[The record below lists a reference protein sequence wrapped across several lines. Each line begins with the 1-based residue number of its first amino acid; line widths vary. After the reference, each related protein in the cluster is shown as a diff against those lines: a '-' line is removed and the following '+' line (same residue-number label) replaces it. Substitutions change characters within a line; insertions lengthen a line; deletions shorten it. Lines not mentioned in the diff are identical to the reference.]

1 MDFISNEAN
10 NNLKVFIDVIFLIS
24 SGLILRFSLSLT
36 GQNWVKTYQQ
46 TVTFL
51 ILPVTTYVIV
61 ITISGNI
68 ALSLGMVGALSI
80 VRFRNPVK
88 SALELVMFFV
98 LITIG
103 ISAGVKIKY
112 SILLVTVSVFI
123 IILIKLGHYIS
134 KKIIKKSLY
143 NVSFNDGIEL
153 NTVEI
158 SSKSVIESI
167 ENNKNI
173 KNIIYLKEEKV
184 IIYRLLFENEEELK
198 LFKEEI
204 RSNNEIN
211 KIDINYV

>member
-1 MDFISNEAN
+1 MEFISNEAN

-24 SGLILRFSLSLT
+24 SGIILRFSLSLT
-36 GQNWVKTYQQ
+36 GQNWAKTYQQ

-51 ILPVTTYVIV
+51 ILPVATYVIV

-112 SILLVTVSVFI
+112 SILLVIVSVFI

-153 NTVEI
+153 NTIEI
-158 SSKSVIESI
+158 SSTSVIESI

-184 IIYRLLFENEEELK
+184 IIYRLAFENEKELNF
-198 LFKEEI
+198 LKEEI
-204 RSNNEIN
+204 KSNKEIT
-211 KIDINYV
+211 KVDINYA

>member
-1 MDFISNEAN
+1 MEFISNEGN

-24 SGLILRFSLSLT
+24 SGIILRFSLSLT

-51 ILPVTTYVIV
+51 ILPVATYVIV

-134 KKIIKKSLY
+134 KKVIKKSLY

-153 NTVEI
+153 NTIEI
-158 SSKSVIESI
+158 FSTSEIENL

-173 KNIIYLKEEKV
+173 KNIIYLKEEKT
-184 IIYRLLFENEEELK
+184 IIYRLAFENEKELNF
-198 LFKEEI
+198 LKEEI
-204 RSNNEIN
+204 KLNKEIT
-211 KIDINYV
+211 KVDINYV

>member
-1 MDFISNEAN
+1 MEFISNEGN

-112 SILLVTVSVFI
+112 SILLVTVCVFI
-123 IILIKLGHYIS
+123 VILIKLVHYIS
-134 KKIIKKSLY
+134 KKIINKSFY
-143 NVSFNDGIEL
+143 NVSFNEGIAL
-153 NTVEI
+153 NIIEI
-158 SSKSVIESI
+158 SSKSIIESI
-167 ENNKNI
+167 EYNKNI

-184 IIYRLLFENEEELK
+184 IIYRLAFESEKELNI
-198 LFKEEI
+198 FKEEI
-204 RSNNEIN
+204 KSNKEIT
-211 KIDINYV
+211 KIDISYA

>member
-24 SGLILRFSLSLT
+24 SGLILRFCLSLT

-153 NTVEI
+153 NTIEI

-173 KNIIYLKEEKV
+173 KNIIYLKEEKI

>member
-153 NTVEI
+153 NTIEI

>member
-1 MDFISNEAN
+1 MDLIFNDIN
-10 NNLKVFIDVIFLIS
+10 NNFKVFTDVIFLLS
-24 SGLILRFSLSLT
+24 AGLILRFSLSLT
-36 GQNWVKTYQQ
+36 GQNWVRTYQQ

-51 ILPVTTYVIV
+51 ILPVATYVIV

-98 LITIG
+98 LITVG
-103 ISAGVKIKY
+103 IATGVKIKY

-134 KKIIKKSLY
+134 KKIINKSFY
-143 NVSFNDGIEL
+143 NVSFNDGIAL
-153 NTVEI
+153 NTIEI
-158 SSKSVIESI
+158 SSTSPIESV

-173 KNIIYLKEEKV
+173 KNIIYFKEEKL
-184 IIYRLLFENEEELK
+184 IIYRLAFENEKELNI
-198 LFKEEI
+198 FKEEI
-204 RSNNEIN
+204 KSNERIT
-211 KIDINYV
+211 KIDINYA

>member
-153 NTVEI
+153 NTIEI

-173 KNIIYLKEEKV
+173 KNIIYLKEENV

>member
-1 MDFISNEAN
+1 MEFISNDGN

-134 KKIIKKSLY
+134 KKIIKKSFY

-158 SSKSVIESI
+158 SSTSVIESI

-173 KNIIYLKEEKV
+173 KNIIYLKEEKI
-184 IIYRLLFENEEELK
+184 IIYRLAFENEKELNF
-198 LFKEEI
+198 FKEKIKSNKEI
-204 RSNNEIN
+204 T
-211 KIDINYV
+211 KVDINYA

>member
-153 NTVEI
+153 NTIEI

-173 KNIIYLKEEKV
+173 KNIIYLKEE
-184 IIYRLLFENEEELK
+184 ELK

>member
-1 MDFISNEAN
+1 MDFIFN
-10 NNLKVFIDVIFLIS
+10 NVKVFTDVIFLLAA
-24 SGLILRFSLSLT
+24 GLILRFSLSLT
-36 GQNWVKTYQQ
+36 GQNWVRTYQQ

-51 ILPVTTYVIV
+51 ILPVATYVIV

-103 ISAGVKIKY
+103 IATGVKIKY

-123 IILIKLGHYIS
+123 IISIKLGHYIS
-134 KKIIKKSLY
+134 KKIINKSFY
-143 NVSFNDGIEL
+143 NVSFNDGIAL
-153 NTVEI
+153 NTIEI
-158 SSKSVIESI
+158 SSTSPIKSI

-173 KNIIYLKEEKV
+173 KNIIYFKEEKLV
-184 IIYRLLFENEEELK
+184 IYRLAFENEKELNI
-198 LFKEEI
+198 FKEEI
-204 RSNNEIN
+204 KSNEGIT
-211 KIDINYV
+211 KIDINYA

>member
-1 MDFISNEAN
+1 MDLIFNDAN
-10 NNLKVFIDVIFLIS
+10 NNFKVFIDVIFLLS
-24 SGLILRFSLSLT
+24 AGLILRFSLSLT

-51 ILPVTTYVIV
+51 ILPVATYVIV

-112 SILLVTVSVFI
+112 SDTFD
-123 IILIKLGHYIS
+123 LIF
-134 KKIIKKSLY
+134 
-143 NVSFNDGIEL
+143 SF
-153 NTVEI
+153 
-158 SSKSVIESI
+158 
-167 ENNKNI
+167 
-173 KNIIYLKEEKV
+173 
-184 IIYRLLFENEEELK
+184 
-198 LFKEEI
+198 
-204 RSNNEIN
+204 
-211 KIDINYV
+211 

>member
-1 MDFISNEAN
+1 MY
-10 NNLKVFIDVIFLIS
+10 IDIITNCFYSIL
-24 SGLILRFSLSLT
+24 SGLIIYFILI
-36 GQNWVKTYQQ
+36 GIKQNWVNTIYYLI
-46 TVTFL
+46 TFML
-51 ILPVTTYVIV
+51 LPPVAFV
-61 ITISGNI
+61 ITNVISNNL
-68 ALSLGMVGALSI
+68 ALSLGMIGALSI

-134 KKIIKKSLY
+134 KKVIKKSLY

-153 NTVEI
+153 NTIEI
-158 SSKSVIESI
+158 FSTSEIENL

-173 KNIIYLKEEKV
+173 KNIIYLKEEKT
-184 IIYRLLFENEEELK
+184 IIYRLAFENEKELNF
-198 LFKEEI
+198 LKEEI
-204 RSNNEIN
+204 KLNKEIT
-211 KIDINYV
+211 KVDINYV

>member
-1 MDFISNEAN
+1 MDFIANEAN
-10 NNLKVFIDVIFLIS
+10 NNLKVFIDVMFLIS
-24 SGLILRFSLSLT
+24 SGIILRFSLSLT

-51 ILPVTTYVIV
+51 ILPVATYVIV

-112 SILLVTVSVFI
+112 SILLVIVSVFI

-153 NTVEI
+153 NTIEI
-158 SSKSVIESI
+158 SSTSVIESI

-184 IIYRLLFENEEELK
+184 IIYRLAFENEKELNF
-198 LFKEEI
+198 LKEEI
-204 RSNNEIN
+204 KSNKEIT
-211 KIDINYV
+211 KVDINYA

>member
-1 MDFISNEAN
+1 MDLLTNEAN

-24 SGLILRFSLSLT
+24 SGIILRFSLSLT

-51 ILPVTTYVIV
+51 ILPVATYVIV

-112 SILLVTVSVFI
+112 SILLVIVSVLI
-123 IILIKLGHYIS
+123 IILIKLSHYIS

-153 NTVEI
+153 NTIEI
-158 SSKSVIESI
+158 SSTSVIESI

-184 IIYRLLFENEEELK
+184 IIYRLAFENEKELNF
-198 LFKEEI
+198 LKEEI
-204 RSNNEIN
+204 KSNKEIT
-211 KIDINYV
+211 KVDINYA

>member
-24 SGLILRFSLSLT
+24 SGLILRFCLSLT

-123 IILIKLGHYIS
+123 IISIKLGHYIS

-153 NTVEI
+153 NTIEI

-173 KNIIYLKEEKV
+173 KNIIYLKEEKI

>member
-1 MDFISNEAN
+1 MDLIFNDTN
-10 NNLKVFIDVIFLIS
+10 NNFKVFTDVIFLLS
-24 SGLILRFSLSLT
+24 AGLILRFSLSLT

-51 ILPVTTYVIV
+51 ILPVATYVIV

-103 ISAGVKIKY
+103 IATGVKIKY

-134 KKIIKKSLY
+134 KKIINKSFY
-143 NVSFNDGIEL
+143 NVSFNDGIAL
-153 NTVEI
+153 NNIEI
-158 SSKSVIESI
+158 SATSPIESI

-173 KNIIYLKEEKV
+173 KNIIYNKEEKV
-184 IIYRLLFENEEELK
+184 IIYRLAFENEKELNN
-198 LFKEEI
+198 FKDEI
-204 RSNNEIN
+204 KSNERIS
-211 KIDINYV
+211 KIDISYA

>member
-112 SILLVTVSVFI
+112 SILLVTVTVFI

-153 NTVEI
+153 NTIEI

-198 LFKEEI
+198 VFKEEI

>member
-1 MDFISNEAN
+1 MDFIANEAN
-10 NNLKVFIDVIFLIS
+10 NNLKVFIEVIFLIS
-24 SGLILRFSLSLT
+24 SGIILRFSLSLT

-51 ILPVTTYVIV
+51 ILPVATYVIV

-134 KKIIKKSLY
+134 KKVIKKSLY

-153 NTVEI
+153 NTIEI
-158 SSKSVIESI
+158 FSTSEIENL

-173 KNIIYLKEEKV
+173 KNIIYLKEEKT
-184 IIYRLLFENEEELK
+184 IIYRLAFENEKELNF
-198 LFKEEI
+198 LKEEI
-204 RSNNEIN
+204 KLNKEIT
-211 KIDINYV
+211 KVDINYV

>member
-1 MDFISNEAN
+1 MEFLSNEGN

-153 NTVEI
+153 NTIEI
-158 SSKSVIESI
+158 SSTSVIESI

-184 IIYRLLFENEEELK
+184 IIYRLAFENEKELNF
-198 LFKEEI
+198 LKEEI
-204 RSNNEIN
+204 KSNKEIT
-211 KIDINYV
+211 KVDINYA

>member
-1 MDFISNEAN
+1 MDLIFNDTN
-10 NNLKVFIDVIFLIS
+10 NNFKVFTDVIFLLS
-24 SGLILRFSLSLT
+24 AGLILRFSLSLT

-51 ILPVTTYVIV
+51 ILPVATYVIV

-103 ISAGVKIKY
+103 IATGVKIKY

-134 KKIIKKSLY
+134 KKIINKSFY
-143 NVSFNDGIEL
+143 NVSFNDGIAL
-153 NTVEI
+153 NNIEI
-158 SSKSVIESI
+158 SATSPIESI

-173 KNIIYLKEEKV
+173 KNIIYIKEEKV
-184 IIYRLLFENEEELK
+184 IIYRLAFENEKELNI
-198 LFKEEI
+198 FKEEI
-204 RSNNEIN
+204 KSNERIT
-211 KIDINYV
+211 KIDISYA

>member
-1 MDFISNEAN
+1 MDLIFNDTN
-10 NNLKVFIDVIFLIS
+10 NNFKVFTDVLFLLS
-24 SGLILRFSLSLT
+24 AGLILRFSLSLT

-51 ILPVTTYVIV
+51 ILPVATYVIV

-103 ISAGVKIKY
+103 IATGVKIKY

-134 KKIIKKSLY
+134 KKIINKSLY
-143 NVSFNDGIEL
+143 NVSFNDGIAL
-153 NTVEI
+153 NNIEI
-158 SSKSVIESI
+158 SATSPIEII

-173 KNIIYLKEEKV
+173 KNILYIKEEKV
-184 IIYRLLFENEEELK
+184 IIYRLAFENEKELNN
-198 LFKEEI
+198 FKDEI
-204 RSNNEIN
+204 KSNERIT
-211 KIDINYV
+211 KIDISYA

>member
-1 MDFISNEAN
+1 M
-10 NNLKVFIDVIFLIS
+10 
-24 SGLILRFSLSLT
+24 T

-51 ILPVTTYVIV
+51 ILPVATYVIV

-134 KKIIKKSLY
+134 KKVIKKSLY

-153 NTVEI
+153 NTIEI
-158 SSKSVIESI
+158 FSTSEIENL

-173 KNIIYLKEEKV
+173 KNIIYLKEEKT
-184 IIYRLLFENEEELK
+184 IIYRLAFENEKELNF
-198 LFKEEI
+198 LKEEI
-204 RSNNEIN
+204 KLNKEIT
-211 KIDINYV
+211 KVDINYA